1 MDLGKIHG
9 LGVGFGIR
17 NNTRSNAYYQSVQ
30 KKQKPKL
37 TKTDASVTVVTAV
50 LWKVDI
56 AYDRN
61 KFSPVNRIKNTVT
74 ARNIDTILHLTTEN
88 MSTNCRLVW
97 KHSLSQMSV
106 VTRATLAGKVWAE
119 QLRHAQ
125 QLCQM
130 ISAFLYCNV
139 DPSSHAT
146 PAFKMACN
154 KHPINR
160 LLTQGRLNFL
170 SSNQQHQV
178 PKLSGC
184 EGAFKGKNTSDVGNN
199 FYFML
204 YSRYRRERCMYAIQ
218 ITNTVLAEK
227 SHHSKTFLTTDYVNI
242 SAP

>member
-88 MSTNCRLVW
+88 MSTNCRLV
-97 KHSLSQMSV
+97 
-106 VTRATLAGKVWAE
+106 
-119 QLRHAQ
+119 
-125 QLCQM
+125 
-130 ISAFLYCNV
+130 
-139 DPSSHAT
+139 
-146 PAFKMACN
+146 
-154 KHPINR
+154 
-160 LLTQGRLNFL
+160 
-170 SSNQQHQV
+170 
-178 PKLSGC
+178 
-184 EGAFKGKNTSDVGNN
+184 
-199 FYFML
+199 
-204 YSRYRRERCMYAIQ
+204 
-218 ITNTVLAEK
+218 
-227 SHHSKTFLTTDYVNI
+227 
-242 SAP
+242 